1 MSRHEHPAALFTL
14 IVRLDGRSVDAAAPQ
29 LAWQDCATLHWHG
42 RTRPHKAIAADAP
55 YFNPHI
61 QSLLLPP
68 IDGDDPD
75 ARRWVCAPADLHLE
89 LTLNGA
95 DREPGR
101 ARVDLLER
109 LTLPLERDRSVGL
122 IHLSLGTDAVDDA
135 RDLLRW
141 NRALRGYRPWQSP
154 TTYAL
159 TGDLSTTIDGTRPV
173 RGLVEALFGDPA
185 DDLDRRLFV
194 VAATADPAAD
204 APGVDPGRDAAWR
217 RALATC
223 APGRWDSD
231 AQCQAGLAANVS
243 LGGGQGI
250 VIHATRA
257 GFSRP
262 GGLDGNAVRNL
273 RSYWI
278 DCLLVGLLQ
287 HDRLEDLQAELA
299 QLGRAPGSNDLA
311 ELHRRWLAFRNV
323 VWWSQLSRTSA
334 MPQRLLEALRAQLG
348 TDEMFRE
355 LEGDF
360 GAYVEHDRQ
369 TRAEEQALALG
380 RLQYVGAGIATTGT
394 IATVAPLLGDDGWLN
409 GGLAALAIAAGL
421 AVGGVVRGRLNSVT
435 SR

>member
-14 IVRLDGRSVDAAAPQ
+14 IVRLDGCSVDAAAPQ
-29 LAWQDCATLHWHG
+29 LSWQDCATLRWTG
-42 RTRPHKAIAADAP
+42 RTSPHKAIAADAP

-61 QSLLLPP
+61 QSLLVPP
-68 IDGDDPD
+68 VDGDDPA
-75 ARRWVCAPADLHLE
+75 ARRWVCAPANLHLE
-89 LTLNGA
+89 LTLQGA
-95 DREPGR
+95 DRAPAR

-109 LTLPLERDRSVGL
+109 LTLPLESDRSVGL
-122 IHLSLGTDAVDDA
+122 VHLSLSADAIDDE

-159 TGDLSTTIDGTRPV
+159 TGDIATAIDGNLPV

-194 VAATADPAAD
+194 VAATADPAPAATGD
-204 APGVDPGRDAAWR
+204 EPGRAAAWR
-217 RALATC
+217 RGLATC
-223 APGRWDSD
+223 VSGRWATEDH
-231 AQCQAGLAANVS
+231 CRAGIAANVS

-250 VIHATRA
+250 VIEATRA
-257 GFSRP
+257 AFSRP
-262 GGLDGNAVRNL
+262 GGLDAPAVRNL

-299 QLGRAPGSNDLA
+299 QLGRAPADDDLA

-334 MPQRLLEALRAQLG
+334 VPQRLLEALRAQLG

-355 LEGDF
+355 LNGDF

-369 TRAEEQALALG
+369 TRAEEQALALS

-394 IATVAPLLGDDGWLN
+394 IATVVPLLGGHGRVN
-409 GGLAALAIAAGL
+409 AGL
-421 AVGGVVRGRLNSVT
+421 AVVAVVAGLIASWLVRRRLDST
-435 SR
+435 LRR